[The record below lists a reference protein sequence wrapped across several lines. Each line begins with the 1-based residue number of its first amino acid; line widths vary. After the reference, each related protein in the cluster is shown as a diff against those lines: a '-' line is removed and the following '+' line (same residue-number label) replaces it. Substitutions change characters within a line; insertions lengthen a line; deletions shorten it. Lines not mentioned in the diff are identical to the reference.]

1 MGSKYEYLYTKIHID
16 KKSIVKIAKTYRYI
30 FLNCRH
36 RDTPDTLFF
45 RVLFSP
51 DTLIV
56 FLRFHKSFNYG
67 TVVGFLYYQISHYGS
82 FNVRG
87 GVSRA
92 DHRGGGEGL
101 VLEENNTTQKVPNS
115 GAKHPNHVSVY
126 VRRCIFDVILL
137 NFITLIISLIAC
149 PSKIS
154 HTGRK

>member
-1 MGSKYEYLYTKIHID
+1 MNIFILKYTLI
-16 KKSIVKIAKTYRYI
+16 KKYSQNRKNLPVH
-30 FLNCRH
+30 FLELS
-36 RDTPDTLFF
+36 PSLDTLFF

-115 GAKHPNHVSVY
+115 GAKHPNHASVY

-137 NFITLIISLIAC
+137 NFITFIISLIAC

-154 HTGRK
+154 HTGRKW